1 VVKYSQLSNYDK
13 CLSFPCSF
21 IQEKKPFIHKAAEL
35 KVEYEKAIA
44 AYNKENDNIEDDE
57 NKNVKP

>member
-1 VVKYSQLSNYDK
+1 MVKYSQLSNYDK

-21 IQEKKPFIHKAAEL
+21 IQEKKPFIHKAAEH
-35 KVEYEKAIA
+35 EKAVA